1 MKNLRNIAK
10 CTEEKCDAEEFLKV
24 LLENLFNEELTYDKG
39 RQFFIEHSLKN
50 SKVFNAMFMLH
61 FKGKENIEKIEDLI
75 SVSNELLAKHE
86 KESAEV
92 RRLTSE
98 KYLIQRKI
106 DDLICKI

>member
-24 LLENLFNEELTYDKG
+24 LLENLFNEELTYDER
-39 RQFFIEHSLKN
+39 RQFFIEHSLKY

-61 FKGKENIEKIEDLI
+61 SKGKENIKKIKDLI
-75 SVSNELLAKHE
+75 SVSNELLEKHE

-92 RRLTSE
+92 RRLTS
-98 KYLIQRKI
+98 KKN
-106 DDLICKI
+106 

>member
-24 LLENLFNEELTYDKG
+24 LLENLFNEELTYDERRK
-39 RQFFIEHSLKN
+39 FFIEHSLKY

-61 FKGKENIEKIEDLI
+61 SKGKENIKKIKDLI
-75 SVSNELLAKHE
+75 SVSNELLEKHE

-92 RRLTSE
+92 RRLTS
-98 KYLIQRKI
+98 KKN
-106 DDLICKI
+106 